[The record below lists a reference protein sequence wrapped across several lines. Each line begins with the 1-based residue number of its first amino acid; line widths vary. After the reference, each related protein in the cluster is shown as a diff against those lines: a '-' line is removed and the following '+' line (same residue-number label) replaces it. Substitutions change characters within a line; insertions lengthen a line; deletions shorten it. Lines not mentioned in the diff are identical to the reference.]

1 MSPGIVREHPLL
13 SYIIID
19 VPELK
24 NNLDQVERVNG
35 PARKKNNHN
44 PKTGD
49 GLRLSC

>member
-1 MSPGIVREHPLL
+1 MSPGIVRKHPLL

-35 PARKKNNHN
+35 PARKNNPN